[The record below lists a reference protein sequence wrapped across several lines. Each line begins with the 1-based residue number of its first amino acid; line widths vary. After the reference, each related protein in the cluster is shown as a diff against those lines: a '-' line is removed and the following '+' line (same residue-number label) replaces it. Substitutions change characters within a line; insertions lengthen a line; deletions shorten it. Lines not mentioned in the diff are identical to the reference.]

1 MFKTL
6 KAIGSEIREA
16 TETTPQDFW
25 RRFSFELSMP
35 EAKWRGLKD
44 LAYLRLE
51 EVDPAQRPGFNRRIG
66 QIDSFRRELKEHGWT
81 PPEHEPEGGFVYPDY
96 VAQAA
101 AYQSRQA
108 YPSASPSAQPRTKP
122 QTSQA
127 YDAPAAVP
135 PSQPQAQPA
144 LQAQRPTQTP
154 SPPKDALS
162 DLGARIAAAKARSS
176 GRGKAP

>member
-35 EAKWRGLKD
+35 EAKWRGFKD

-51 EVDPAQRPGFNRRIG
+51 EIEPAQRPGFNRRIG
-66 QIDSFRRELKEHGWT
+66 QIDAFRRELKEHGWT
-81 PPEHEPEGGFVYPDY
+81 PPEHEPEGGFVYPNY

-101 AYQSRQA
+101 AY
-108 YPSASPSAQPRTKP
+108 
-122 QTSQA
+122 
-127 YDAPAAVP
+127 
-135 PSQPQAQPA
+135 
-144 LQAQRPTQTP
+144 
-154 SPPKDALS
+154 
-162 DLGARIAAAKARSS
+162 
-176 GRGKAP
+176 